1 MLALVWAKKYFR
13 CYLFGAK
20 FVARTDHAALT
31 YLKNFADS
39 SSRLMRW
46 SLKLSELDFSVEHR
60 PGTKIAHVDALR
72 RHVGVVWSGGTL
84 SQESVLREQAKDKF
98 CAKIKPVNYPSKCEF
113 FRYDVGLV
121 YRRQPSDKHQLL
133 VPQAL
138 VHDVIRQNHDP
149 AYAAH
154 PGVKRTCDLIA
165 LHFWWPGMRR
175 PVEDYIRKCD
185 ACQRRKENRE
195 FIAPLGDPEMP
206 VASFQITSMDIT
218 GLYPLTP
225 RRNKHILTF
234 IDHFTEFV
242 EAFAIPDQ
250 SAQTCARIYATQIVT
265 RHGSGSRLVTDQ
277 GAAFM
282 SAFFS
287 ETCKVLIVQRSRTFS
302 YHPAFNGTLE
312 R

>member
-1 MLALVWAKKYFR
+1 M
-13 CYLFGAK
+13 
-20 FVARTDHAALT
+20 TPHT
-31 YLKNFADS
+31 P
-39 SSRLMRW
+39 
-46 SLKLSELDFSVEHR
+46 H
-60 PGTKIAHVDALR
+60 I
-72 RHVGVVWSGGTL
+72 
-84 SQESVLREQAKDKF
+84 
-98 CAKIKPVNYPSKCEF
+98 
-113 FRYDVGLV
+113 
-121 YRRQPSDKHQLL
+121 LL
-133 VPQAL
+133 
-138 VHDVIRQNHDP
+138 
-149 AYAAH
+149 
-154 PGVKRTCDLIA
+154 TCDLLA
-165 LHFWWPGMRR
+165 LHFCWPGMRNS
-175 PVEDYIRKCD
+175 VEDYIRKCGT
-185 ACQRRKENRE
+185 CQRRKEYRE